1 MAPVAELEESE
12 AKTEVEP
19 VGLRIAL
26 IRTCQ
31 RRTARDLAKAAGIG
45 HVGLSKIERSWG
57 VPKLETLERI
67 SAALGVTLEEVIK
80 GTEVES
86 KYLK

>member
-1 MAPVAELEESE
+1 
-12 AKTEVEP
+12 
-19 VGLRIAL
+19 
-26 IRTCQ
+26 
-31 RRTARDLAKAAGIG
+31 
-45 HVGLSKIERSWG
+45 
-57 VPKLETLERI
+57 VPKLETLEKI